1 MWIHRK
7 QSTKMQLWSFFVIVW
22 GIHLFMVLMSGGDY
36 RDSLFRDVLY
46 VALEKLNPYLL
57 SSIDFAINKLRDF
70 ESGTLLQKNK
80 TFMDYLQNGVPVTY
94 VKNGEEVSDI
104 AYPLTMIILTLIA
117 LLSLING
124 QSRNIV
130 RNDLTD
136 IIVFLNGL
144 PIVVF
149 ELKSPSREETE
160 VSEAYSQ
167 LRNYMKEIPSLFYYN
182 AFLVMS
188 DMATSKA
195 GTITAGEDRFMDYF
209 PFH

>member
-1 MWIHRK
+1 MGFTENNYENAVMELFRD
-7 QSTKMQLWSFFVIVW
+7 SLGYSSFYGPDVRR
-22 GIHLFMVLMSGGDY
+22 DY

-46 VALEKLNPYLL
+46 VALEKLNPYLP
-57 SSIDFAINKLRDF
+57 SSAIDFAINKLRDF

-104 AYPLTMIILTLIA
+104 AYLVDYDNTDA
-117 LLSLING
+117 NSF
-124 QSRNIV
+124 IV
-130 RNDLTD
+130 ANQWTIEEHSEKRPD

-182 AFLVMS
+182 AFWS
-188 DMATSKA
+188 
-195 GTITAGEDRFMDYF
+195 
-209 PFH
+209 

>member
-1 MWIHRK
+1 MI
-7 QSTKMQLWSFFVIVW
+7 
-22 GIHLFMVLMSGGDY
+22 
-36 RDSLFRDVLY
+36 
-46 VALEKLNPYLL
+46 
-57 SSIDFAINKLRDF
+57 FAINKLRDF

-104 AYPLTMIILTLIA
+104 AYLVDYDNTEA
-117 LLSLING
+117 NSF
-124 QSRNIV
+124 IV
-130 RNDLTD
+130 ANQWTIEEHSEKRPD

-195 GTITAGEDRFMDYF
+195 GTITAGEDRFMEWKTTDGNYEDTQLANF
-209 PFH
+209 TTLIEGMFTKERLLDILKNFICFQVMPKF